1 MKQAN
6 CNSQENDHIRTK
18 MLFFILILPLL
29 SFILLIGVT
38 SLGAFYVLEQGPNIS
53 PFRIRLIAAIT
64 LCAAVSCI
72 IVWVLSHYYSIRYMH
87 IPVWRW
93 IVSGFRGEPNLPW
106 MRKATRVKPKEKK
119 DKAS

>member
-1 MKQAN
+1 M
-6 CNSQENDHIRTK
+6 
-18 MLFFILILPLL
+18 
-29 SFILLIGVT
+29 
-38 SLGAFYVLEQGPNIS
+38 GAFYVLEQGPNIS

-64 LCAAVSCI
+64 LFAAVSCI